1 MKKHSNTLI
10 APAFLAPFAPIKQ
23 SSHRRAVAQSRRWP
37 TEAVPTTS
45 GDPSTL
51 RPSTAS
57 KDSIPTTSH
66 LGSFVI
72 SAQRREPPAALAVK
86 HGQRRAIA
94 VVHCPSTSPA
104 RKTNERHQGT
114 SELLLPPFT
123 KSGRKT
129 FAASR
134 LGGLGTKLLPGL
146 PRTPWR
152 ETSTTGASDATSDR
166 RLVRR
171 RTDSAFVGAL
181 LRLPERPAAK
191 DAELLL
197 DFNGGGERGIS
208 TVVEMSKPKYGDGA
222 TGVAADWM
230 SCSNEAI
237 RNEKCTPDAISL
249 RSGGVYGKFRF
260 LGRLAVDPPTSERKC
275 VGSKFLVSKRLFG
288 TTHPSVCNLCAQ
300 LTAV

>member
-1 MKKHSNTLI
+1 M
-10 APAFLAPFAPIKQ
+10 APFAPIKQ

-37 TEAVPTTS
+37 TEAVLTTS

-51 RPSTAS
+51 QPPTAS
-57 KDSIPTTSH
+57 NNRNATTFH
-66 LGSFVI
+66 LGSFII

-86 HGQRRAIA
+86 HRQRRAIA
-94 VVHCPSTSPA
+94 VVHCPWTSPA
-104 RKTNERHQGT
+104 RKANERHQGT
-114 SELLLPPFT
+114 SKLLLPPFT

-129 FAASR
+129 FAASLLR
-134 LGGLGTKLLPGL
+134 GLRTKLLPGL

-152 ETSTTGASDATSDR
+152 ETSTTGACDATSDR

-197 DFNGGGERGIS
+197 HFNGGGERGIS

-230 SCSNEAI
+230 G
-237 RNEKCTPDAISL
+237 L
-249 RSGGVYGKFRF
+249 
-260 LGRLAVDPPTSERKC
+260 
-275 VGSKFLVSKRLFG
+275 SK
-288 TTHPSVCNLCAQ
+288 
-300 LTAV
+300 